1 MALDDGMQFDVIP
14 AEKAMKGLFKKLG
27 MLSSQQELKKVMNTC
42 MIATQGMI
50 ADQFKAGG
58 NIIDARRPLDYQIR
72 RWKNDIST
80 LNNKRYNIYSSKPG
94 EMTRVTR
101 KNFIARN
108 SQAYPVAKATA
119 EGFTLKLS
127 SDIQRLGGE
136 AKIRQ
141 RQYIGFFEAQL
152 GIIPKTR
159 ALRKVWKFI
168 INGNIQKKLKGEQI

>member
-1 MALDDGMQFDVIP
+1 MANDAMQFDVKP
-14 AEKAMKGLFKKLG
+14 AERAMKGLFKKLG
-27 MLSSQQELKKVMNTC
+27 MLSSRQELQKVMHTC
-42 MIATQGMI
+42 MVATQGMI

-58 NIIDARRPLDYQIR
+58 NIVDARRPLDYQTR
-72 RWKNDIST
+72 AWKNKTST

-94 EMTRVTR
+94 EMTRITR

-108 SQAYPVAKATA
+108 SQAYPEAKATA

-127 SDIQRLGGE
+127 SDTQRLGGE
-136 AKIRQ
+136 AKVRQ

-152 GIIPKTR
+152 GIIPRTR

-168 INGNIQKKLKGEQI
+168 INGNIQKKLKGEKI